1 LGATTPTPSGLYQ
14 DLQGKCDWVLRH
26 QHHRYVWRNRPV
38 AVLPAS
44 AAAGRPANNASA
56 HKRSLKRSAG
66 DKAKLQ
72 AYCEIGKLQ
81 EQMEKAEEKN
91 DTKALDALF
100 AKQDSLDRQVGPD
113 TQG

>member
-1 LGATTPTPSGLYQ
+1 M
-14 DLQGKCDWVLRH
+14 
-26 QHHRYVWRNRPV
+26 
-38 AVLPAS
+38 LPAN

-56 HKRSLKRSAG
+56 HKKIAQAISG